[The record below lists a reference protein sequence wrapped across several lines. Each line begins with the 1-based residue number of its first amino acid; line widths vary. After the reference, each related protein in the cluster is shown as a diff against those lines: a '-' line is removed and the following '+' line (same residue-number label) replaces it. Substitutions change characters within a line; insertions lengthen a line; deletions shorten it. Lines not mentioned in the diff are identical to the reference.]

1 MANVVRPIGLRPV
14 RMTSGQAFHGG
25 MTKMYAGENLF
36 MGDPVFGATGGTASN
51 DGAYQKVTRTT
62 SATAGVVLGVVV
74 GWEPDPDNLGR
85 LFHASSTT
93 IPVYVAT
100 DPQIVWEIQGDGA
113 GSDAIT
119 EADVGLN
126 ADFAIAAGSTST
138 GASNIELDESTTGAT
153 AIDSPLHIVGLSAT
167 PDNDIASVNK
177 KILVRLNMHAYGD
190 VGGTTTGI

>member
-1 MANVVRPIGLRPV
+1 MANVDRPNGLRPV
-14 RMTSGQAFHGG
+14 RMTSGQAYHGG

-153 AIDSPLHIVGLSAT
+153 AIGTPLHIVGLSAT

>member
-1 MANVVRPIGLRPV
+1 MANVDRPNGLRPV
-14 RMTSGQAFHGG
+14 RMTSGQAYHGG

-167 PDNDIASVNK
+167 PDNDIASVK
-177 KILVRLNMHAYGD
+177 KNILVRLNMHAYGD